1 MRKAVAS
8 KLKTDLPEFRIGDTV
23 DVSVKIVEGD
33 KERLQTFSGVVI
45 SRRGGGISQ
54 TFTVRRIVNNE
65 GVERTFPLHS
75 PKVTSIKVARG
86 GKVRRAKLYFL
97 RERVGKARRLK
108 DEVRKAGDTAAASAP
123 RAAEPAESV
132 EAP

>member
-8 KLKTDLPEFRIGDTV
+8 KLKTDVPNFRIGDTV
-23 DVSVKIVEGD
+23 NVSVKIVEGD

-45 SRRGGGISQ
+45 SRRGSGISE

-108 DEVRKAGDTAAASAP
+108 DEGHKAADASAP
-123 RAAEPAESV
+123 PAAEPAESV
-132 EAP
+132 EA